1 MYEVIFIWSQ
11 RAIQKQFQM
20 INYTPNRLSR
30 YTLLNRDRIG
40 SISQS
45 LTNIQKQIERTVKTP
60 YPVGKYSGFSTIPLV
75 QRFNHCCLC
84 ASMAPLNPSWKKQ
97 PWVLL
102 VLLICNFF
110 TLFYFF
116 FCKNQI
122 NEINDS
128 LVLGCFTNELLSC
141 NKSKHKKYFGVSD
154 SAVSGKNKNREMGRL
169 LERFNRIC
177 FHFAY

>member
-1 MYEVIFIWSQ
+1 MKLFLSEVKELS
-11 RAIQKQFQM
+11 KSSFQM
-20 INYTPNRLSR
+20 SSYTPDRLSW
-30 YTLLNRDRIG
+30 YILLNRDRIG

-84 ASMAPLNPSWKKQ
+84 TSMAPLNPPWMKQ

-110 TLFYFF
+110 TIFFF

-128 LVLGCFTNELLSC
+128 LVLGCFTNELLSTMSC

-154 SAVSGKNKNREMGRL
+154 SAVSGKKKI
-169 LERFNRIC
+169 ERWEDC
-177 FHFAY
+177 